1 VDQDENNNGQ
11 ISTLNT
17 FLDGKKPD

>member
-1 VDQDENNNGQ
+1 LTRSS

-17 FLDGKKPD
+17 FLH